1 MRRLDPMYNLTISER
16 ITATR
21 RSTIETQ
28 IVITYAND
36 FKYKLSNIKR
46 ALFVIDDELIKSD
59 LVFENAN
66 ERLVRISLVRYA
78 KNDNT
83 DFAKINLTTDR
94 RRWGVIELL
103 TKAHTHIL
111 SSCCVRESATILYW
125 QGKFPNEFS
134 RRTDKETNTSL

>member
-94 RRWGVIELL
+94 RR
-103 TKAHTHIL
+103 
-111 SSCCVRESATILYW
+111 
-125 QGKFPNEFS
+125 
-134 RRTDKETNTSL
+134 